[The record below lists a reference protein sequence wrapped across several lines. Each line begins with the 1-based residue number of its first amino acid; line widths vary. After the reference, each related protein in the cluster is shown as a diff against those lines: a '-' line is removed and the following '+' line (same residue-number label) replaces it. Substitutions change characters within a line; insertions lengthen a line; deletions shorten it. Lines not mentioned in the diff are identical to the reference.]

1 MSNIFK
7 TFTNKYNELM
17 TINDSNELKK
27 QLLDI
32 VSKANDSSMLTCK
45 VKLNI
50 IRLDSMLGLQ
60 KYVTNSMLAI
70 QGHGLNR
77 R

>member
-7 TFTNKYNELM
+7 TFTSKYNELM
-17 TINDSNELKK
+17 NIGCSNELKK

-32 VSKANDSSMLTCK
+32 VNKANDSSMLTCK
-45 VKLNI
+45 VTLNI
-50 IRLDSMLGLQ
+50 NRLDSLLGLQ
-60 KYVTNSMLAI
+60 KYITNSMLAA
-70 QGHGLNR
+70 QGYGLNR

>member
-1 MSNIFK
+1 MSNIFN
-7 TFTNKYNELM
+7 TFAKKYNDLM
-17 TINDSNELKK
+17 AVDNADELKK
-27 QLLDI
+27 QLLEI
-32 VSKANDSSMLTCK
+32 VNKANDSAMLSGR

-50 IRLDSMLGLQ
+50 SRLHNLLGLQ

-70 QGHGLNR
+70 QGYGLNR